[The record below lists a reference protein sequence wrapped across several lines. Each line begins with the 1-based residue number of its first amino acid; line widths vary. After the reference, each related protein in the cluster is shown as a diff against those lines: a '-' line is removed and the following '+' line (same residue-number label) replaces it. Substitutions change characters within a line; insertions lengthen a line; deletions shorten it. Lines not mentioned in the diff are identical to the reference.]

1 MRLLSSV
8 WNNVRLHFMLPS
20 VLDKLT
26 AAINKLSMNDAVLQD
41 MLRYESVAAT
51 LRTEIQV
58 ALSRNTDKYNACLPH
73 IPQGDFDGLI
83 DQIAKQRGSALT
95 TAERDSI
102 FDVWEVAKK
111 QAARLSTR
119 IVAGKEE
126 Q

>member
-1 MRLLSSV
+1 MRLLSSL
-8 WNNVRLHFMLPS
+8 WNNVRLHFMLPG
-20 VLDKLT
+20 VMDKLT
-26 AAINKLSMNDAVLQD
+26 VAINKLSMNDAVLQD

-83 DQIAKQRGSALT
+83 NQISKQRGSALT

-126 Q
+126 